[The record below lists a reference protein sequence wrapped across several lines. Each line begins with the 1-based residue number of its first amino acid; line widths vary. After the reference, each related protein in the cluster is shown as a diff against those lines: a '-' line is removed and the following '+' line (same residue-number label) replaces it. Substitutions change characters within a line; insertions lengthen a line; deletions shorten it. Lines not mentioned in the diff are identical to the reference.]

1 MRLAE
6 AGDGHSLD
14 PTHWETMP
22 QPPQHIPPSSTLSMD
37 LPFSLRELEHA
48 LGSMHPRKA
57 PGDDGVTTALMQAIA
72 HDPKDHG
79 TGDVNLD
86 RPGALALLR
95 VANTI
100 FSSAVIPKVW
110 RCATIISIP
119 KKGDAT
125 LASNLRGISL
135 INVGLK
141 ILCKMVQAR
150 LSSLLESNNVLVPE
164 QGGFRTRE
172 ESTAQ
177 ASLFLENAWQRPE
190 INELNFSKL
199 PKIKNCATADFA
211 IGLSVLHSLH
221 CLSPDLYIS
230 MPPKAKEQLFIAKHQ
245 QQFGLV
251 IKARDAATA
260 TVTSVACRFCITFG
274 KEEEVGRKRK
284 ATSNVKYFESFRT
297 DNYLS
302 HLQGQHS
309 LNERPLQF
317 LINKDIVDIIIGDL
331 LFYPDDVEGI
341 SHTRALTLFKLAVDE
356 EDNRDPE
363 QRPVDNYMVTVKMTQ
378 RFNLCVRYI
387 ACGATFRMAS
397 RLMQATV
404 EESRLAYLR
413 GCSDTI
419 ASDYARIVCAASLQ
433 KISEALEAVWAF
445 SIALDCSTHQSTS
458 YLDVR
463 CRFCL
468 NEIIY
473 NFHLM
478 AIPLFES
485 HTGENMF
492 ATLVKFMNALIPSWR
507 NRLVGVS
514 TDGDRSMTGRIRG
527 LSTRIESEASP
538 GIIQIWCGLHQMDLV
553 MQRVFES
560 ALNEGYLT
568 VLTTLIG
575 YLRRQQNLIADM
587 RVTCPKVATTR
598 WLSMGTVAKWLTSNR
613 VRIQRYLQDKNASC
627 APSPVWWTFLFA
639 IQAIAEEASVV
650 FISLQGLSTFVSQ
663 QRARLVGLVETYCQ
677 MSGMVGP
684 LETSQL
690 EMIDSSTTARCRQ
703 FALSYENAR
712 SCLDGLGVWVLE
724 TLDTLSQ
731 DDVSM
736 LVTAI
741 AQMLCQLAQGLHA
754 VVAER
759 DCVNDVGEEFP
770 PVLPHQLARVDVRR
784 FSSTLNAHKTRIQ
797 AKFDDQQIDEL
808 NQQFVMFLRAYR
820 EERAFKD
827 AIDQCDNFKTDFK
840 EAWSLTNG
848 RFPMLSLFCGG
859 LASAFPNTSTVES
872 DFSLLG
878 YEKDDTRKCL
888 TDFSL
893 DGIFHCKQWM
903 DVRNLALPQ

>member
-284 ATSNVKYFESFRT
+284 ATSNV
-297 DNYLS
+297 
-302 HLQGQHS
+302 
-309 LNERPLQF
+309 NERPLQF

-598 WLSMGTVAKWLTSNR
+598 LL
-613 VRIQRYLQDKNASC
+613 QRKR
-627 APSPVWWTFLFA
+627 
-639 IQAIAEEASVV
+639 SVV

>member
-1 MRLAE
+1 MGSKCPKDTTRWIAFGSILKWLLQHRRQLMAHVTNKQPVQAPSNQWWVIVAALAPVFEKLQITFARLQSPDLIISQQRKFLSNLMVE
-6 AGDGHSLD
+6 LAGSFNMHSISDIQLD
-14 PTHWETMP
+14 DLNHTTIIVRGNWLIKKESVIM
-22 QPPQHIPPSSTLSMD
+22 HIHDQGSWVRDLHSSLSNFDQQSTLEEVATFAFCIVANGLQIQAERDSNNNA
-37 LPFSLRELEHA
+37 RELEHV
-48 LGSMHPRKA
+48 S
-57 PGDDGVTTALMQAIA
+57 
-72 HDPKDHG
+72 
-79 TGDVNLD
+79 
-86 RPGALALLR
+86 
-95 VANTI
+95 
-100 FSSAVIPKVW
+100 
-110 RCATIISIP
+110 
-119 KKGDAT
+119 
-125 LASNLRGISL
+125 
-135 INVGLK
+135 
-141 ILCKMVQAR
+141 
-150 LSSLLESNNVLVPE
+150 
-164 QGGFRTRE
+164 
-172 ESTAQ
+172 
-177 ASLFLENAWQRPE
+177 
-190 INELNFSKL
+190 
-199 PKIKNCATADFA
+199 
-211 IGLSVLHSLH
+211 
-221 CLSPDLYIS
+221 
-230 MPPKAKEQLFIAKHQ
+230 KAKKQLFIAKHQ

-284 ATSNVKYFESFRT
+284 ATSNVK
-297 DNYLS
+297 
-302 HLQGQHS
+302 
-309 LNERPLQF
+309 
-317 LINKDIVDIIIGDL
+317 
-331 LFYPDDVEGI
+331 
-341 SHTRALTLFKLAVDE
+341 ALTLFKLAVDE

-363 QRPVDNYMVTVKMTQ
+363 QRSVDNYVVTVKMTQ

-404 EESRLAYLR
+404 EESGLAYLR

-468 NEIIY
+468 HEIIY

-478 AIPLFES
+478 TIPLFES

-507 NRLVGVS
+507 NHLIGVS
-514 TDGDRSMTGRIRG
+514 TDGDRSMAGRIRG

-538 GIIQIWCGLHQMDLV
+538 GIIRIWCGLHQMDLV
-553 MQRVFES
+553 MQRVFKS

-587 RVTCPKVATTR
+587 RATCPKVATTR

-613 VRIQRYLQDKNASC
+613 ARIQRYLQDKNASC
-627 APSPVWWTFLFA
+627 APSPVWWIFLFA
-639 IQAIAEEASVV
+639 IQAIAEEANVV
-650 FISLQGLSTFVSQ
+650 FISLQGLSTLVSQ
-663 QRARLVGLVETYCQ
+663 QRDRLVGLVETYCR

-690 EMIDSSTTARCRQ
+690 EMIDSSTTARCGK

-712 SCLDGLGVWVLE
+712 LCLDGLGVWVLE

-731 DDVSM
+731 DD
-736 LVTAI
+736 
-741 AQMLCQLAQGLHA
+741 
-754 VVAER
+754 
-759 DCVNDVGEEFP
+759 
-770 PVLPHQLARVDVRR
+770 LARVDVRR

-840 EAWSLTNG
+840 KAWSLTNG

-872 DFSLLG
+872 DFSLLR

-903 DVRNLALPQ
+903 DLRNLALPQ

>member
-1 MRLAE
+1 
-6 AGDGHSLD
+6 
-14 PTHWETMP
+14 
-22 QPPQHIPPSSTLSMD
+22 
-37 LPFSLRELEHA
+37 
-48 LGSMHPRKA
+48 
-57 PGDDGVTTALMQAIA
+57 
-72 HDPKDHG
+72 
-79 TGDVNLD
+79 
-86 RPGALALLR
+86 
-95 VANTI
+95 
-100 FSSAVIPKVW
+100 
-110 RCATIISIP
+110 
-119 KKGDAT
+119 
-125 LASNLRGISL
+125 
-135 INVGLK
+135 
-141 ILCKMVQAR
+141 
-150 LSSLLESNNVLVPE
+150 
-164 QGGFRTRE
+164 
-172 ESTAQ
+172 
-177 ASLFLENAWQRPE
+177 
-190 INELNFSKL
+190 
-199 PKIKNCATADFA
+199 
-211 IGLSVLHSLH
+211 
-221 CLSPDLYIS
+221 
-230 MPPKAKEQLFIAKHQ
+230 
-245 QQFGLV
+245 
-251 IKARDAATA
+251 
-260 TVTSVACRFCITFG
+260 
-274 KEEEVGRKRK
+274 
-284 ATSNVKYFESFRT
+284 
-297 DNYLS
+297 
-302 HLQGQHS
+302 
-309 LNERPLQF
+309 
-317 LINKDIVDIIIGDL
+317 
-331 LFYPDDVEGI
+331 
-341 SHTRALTLFKLAVDE
+341 
-356 EDNRDPE
+356 
-363 QRPVDNYMVTVKMTQ
+363 
-378 RFNLCVRYI
+378 
-387 ACGATFRMAS
+387 
-397 RLMQATV
+397 MQATV
-404 EESRLAYLR
+404 EESGLAYLR
-413 GCSDTI
+413 GCSDAI

-468 NEIIY
+468 HEIIY

-478 AIPLFES
+478 AISLFER

-507 NRLVGVS
+507 NRLVEVS

-538 GIIQIWCGLHQMDLV
+538 GIIRIWCGLHQMDLV

-568 VLTTLIG
+568 VLTTLIRLPTSSAEFNCRHEGDLPKSCYDAMVVNG
-575 YLRRQQNLIADM
+575 YSS
-587 RVTCPKVATTR
+587 K
-598 WLSMGTVAKWLTSNR
+598 
-613 VRIQRYLQDKNASC
+613 
-627 APSPVWWTFLFA
+627 
-639 IQAIAEEASVV
+639 AIAEEANAV
-650 FISLQGLSTFVSQ
+650 FISLQGLSTLVSQ
-663 QRARLVGLVETYCQ
+663 QRARLVGLVETYCR

-684 LETSQL
+684 LETLQL
-690 EMIDSSTTARCRQ
+690 EMIDSSTTARCGK

-759 DCVNDVGEEFP
+759 DCVNDAGEELP

-784 FSSTLNAHKTRIQ
+784 FSSILNAHKTRIQ

-859 LASAFPNTSTVES
+859 LASAFPNISTVES
-872 DFSLLG
+872 DFSLLR
-878 YEKDDTRKCL
+878 YEKDNTRKCL